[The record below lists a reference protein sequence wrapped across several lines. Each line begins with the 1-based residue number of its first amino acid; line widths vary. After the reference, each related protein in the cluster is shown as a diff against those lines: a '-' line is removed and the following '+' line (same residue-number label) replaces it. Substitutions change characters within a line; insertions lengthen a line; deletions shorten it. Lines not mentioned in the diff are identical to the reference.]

1 MKYRT
6 GYYWQTE
13 EVPHTALVLQH
24 LVYRKRK
31 KPLFWGCICTEGHCG
46 GTESWRSAYYVRQLT
61 EWFHRKGRRWCLG
74 EKTGDFDRL
83 RVTLAEAI
91 AGMDA
96 EVAAHDCFL
105 GEKGQ
110 GEVELAGLVC
120 GGECFL
126 LFYRGNIRVYL
137 LNRRLSKGHCMRLQ
151 GEKLGTMHV
160 LSGIMQPGIGLL
172 LITEEM
178 AEKCGEERLQECLN
192 ISELL
197 QAHRPQRYLEELG
210 REAAKQEGSHM
221 GALLLLTDEW
231 KEE

>member
-31 KPLFWGCICTEGHCG
+31 KPLFWGCICTEGDC
-46 GTESWRSAYYVRQLT
+46 EEQKSRRSAYYVKQLT
-61 EWFHRKGRRWCLG
+61 EWFHKKGRRWCLG
-74 EKTGDFDRL
+74 EKAGDFDRL

-91 AGMDA
+91 ADMDA
-96 EVAAHDCFL
+96 EVAAHDRFL
-105 GEKGQ
+105 GEKGRN
-110 GEVELAGLVC
+110 EVELAGLVC
-120 GGECFL
+120 GEERFL
-126 LFYRGNIRVYL
+126 LFYRGNLRAYL

-151 GEKLGTMHV
+151 GERLGTVHV

-172 LITEEM
+172 LITGKM
-178 AEKCGEERLQECLN
+178 AEKCGEDRLQECLN

-197 QAHRPQRYLEELG
+197 QAHSLQRYLEELG
-210 REAAKQEGSHM
+210 GEAVKQGGRYM